1 MAKNHKYRFD
11 SVALLDSPG
20 FHLRFGFHGREME
33 IPLFPSDYAPHEI
46 IPRESS
52 VDFWKSI
59 FRYYGFS
66 SLTNEFGFI
75 SFFRKTND
83 DVFGDILAA
92 RSYSVGRFKE
102 IKNILALPEEYSR
115 LFMEKSIAPKYIE
128 MVYLHQ
134 KHSPEKMQD
143 SATTGDFLRL
153 LSDPMVN
160 KNTATEIIIHWTD
173 MTQNQKLE
181 FSRLWETPIR
191 PKSPHRIK
199 YADHMLQKCRE
210 IRFPEFHRISG
221 ILEDKLKK
229 IRTRGLKLEASPNL
243 ENNTF
248 TMTMEISSEDDPGQL
263 CAFLEREKNQIKELF
278 DFYKRY
284 DNKNI

>member
-11 SVALLDSPG
+11 SVTLLDAPG
-20 FHLRFGFHGREME
+20 FYLRLPRRGNSVE
-33 IPLFPSDYAPHEI
+33 IPLFPSDYT
-46 IPRESS
+46 PREKIIRENS
-52 VDFWKSI
+52 VDFWKSM

-66 SLTNEFGFI
+66 SLKNEFGFI
-75 SFFRKTND
+75 SFFRKTD
-83 DVFGDILAA
+83 DDIFGDILTA
-92 RSYSVGRFKE
+92 RSYSMGRFKE

-115 LFMEKSIAPKYIE
+115 LFTEKSIAPKYIE

-143 SATTGDFLRL
+143 SAIAGDFLKL
-153 LSDPMVN
+153 MADPMVN
-160 KNTATEIIIHWTD
+160 KNTATEIMIHWTD

-181 FSRLWETPIR
+181 FIRFLKTPTQQ
-191 PKSPHRIK
+191 KSPHRIK

-221 ILEDKLKK
+221 ILEEKLRK
-229 IRTRGLKLEASPNL
+229 IRNRGLKLESSPNL
-243 ENNTF
+243 EKNTF
-248 TMTMEISSEDDPGQL
+248 TITMEISSEDDPGQL